1 MSADGPEP
9 LVPKLLPEQ
18 RVGAAMREARESAG
32 TSLRSMAGRLGYHS
46 HTTLSSYERGAVM
59 PTDEA
64 VAGYER
70 LLGLA
75 PGALVSVLE
84 DARIERHGDAWAK
97 RRVHLPVEFVSPE
110 PGQSGSRQ
118 DAPPR
123 RPWLNRRWV
132 LLAGGILLLALAVSV
147 AALLINQGRQQAS
160 SSSFPP
166 VGVRDG
172 SDPRVTG
179 CATGAVILNSVDV
192 FDPPEHLAG
201 VLQLR
206 SSARCGTNW
215 GRFIPT
221 SALSIKPTL
230 TLVIT
235 VYRPADGASAKFR
248 VTYDSLPA
256 FGNMLISSHEC
267 VYAQLTL
274 MPKGQA
280 SLPPIQTA
288 CRQSPSS

>member
-9 LVPKLLPEQ
+9 VVPKLLPEQ

-64 VAGYER
+64 VTGYER

-75 PGALVSVLE
+75 PGALISVLE

-110 PGQSGSRQ
+110 PGQSASRQ

-123 RPWLNRRWV
+123 HPGLNRRWV
-132 LLAGGILLLALAVSV
+132 LLAGGILLLALAVPV
-147 AALLINQGRQQAS
+147 AALMINQGRQQAS

-172 SDPRVTG
+172 ADPKVTG
-179 CATGAVILNSVDV
+179 CAMGATTLDKVDV
-192 FDPPEHLAG
+192 YDPPQHLVG
-201 VLQLR
+201 RLQLR
-206 SSARCGTNW
+206 SSARCGTSW
-215 GRFIPT
+215 GRFAPT
-221 SALSIKPTL
+221 VALATKPPL
-230 TLVIT
+230 ELEID
-235 VYRPADGASAKFR
+235 VYRPADGAVARFR
-248 VTYDSLPA
+248 VAYDGQPA
-256 FGNMLISSHEC
+256 YGNMLINKHEC
-267 VYAQLTL
+267 VYAQVTL
-274 MPKGQA
+274 IRKGQA